1 MNKARL
7 SPRMTKNPR
16 CGYQNGKKAGKGSQN
31 LEKKPGKSGN
41 GYQNGKKEETSS
53 KEGMNGGKKC
63 EIEI

>member
-1 MNKARL
+1 LEKKPGKSGN
-7 SPRMTKNPR
+7 
-16 CGYQNGKKAGKGSQN
+16 GYQNGKKAEKGSQN

-41 GYQNGKKEETSS
+41 GYQNEKKEETSS